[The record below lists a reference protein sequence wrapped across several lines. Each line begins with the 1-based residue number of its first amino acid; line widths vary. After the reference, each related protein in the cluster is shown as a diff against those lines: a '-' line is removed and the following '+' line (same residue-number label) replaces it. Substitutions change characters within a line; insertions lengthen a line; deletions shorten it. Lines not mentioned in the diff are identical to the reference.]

1 MALFFA
7 LASSELKIDAL
18 TLVMGN
24 HYDMDILSKN
34 ACLVL
39 QLANRLDIPVV
50 KGCTKPMKSDY
61 HGHSGIRVHGNDAR
75 GNTKLPVEK
84 VSDLPLK
91 HNHKSASEFIINHC
105 KAHPQQVSIITLG
118 PLTNLGV
125 ALQEFPELPKYVKR
139 VYTLAGKNRILL
151 IFKRKVH

>member
-1 MALFFA
+1 
-7 LASSELKIDAL
+7 
-18 TLVMGN
+18 
-24 HYDMDILSKN
+24 
-34 ACLVL
+34 
-39 QLANRLDIPVV
+39 NRLDIPVV

-61 HGHSGIRVHGNDAR
+61 HGHRGIRVHGNDAR

-105 KAHPQQVSIITLG
+105 KAHPQQESIITLR

-125 ALQEFPELPKYVKR
+125 ASREFPELTIRRKR
-139 VYTLAGKNRILL
+139 IYTLAGKNTILF
-151 IFKRKVH
+151 IYRRNVQ